1 MLIII
6 NQDLKLLL
14 CNNIVEEKI
23 LFFIKIILNQIVC
36 FYRILKKIYF
46 FCSLEKFRFE
56 SHRHNEYPFALT
68 LYVNGLIDCRISV
81 CCEYKHKLAIPIGGK
96 KGSFAIL
103 NVQGGKP
110 CQTFVEQISFKKKGF
125 ISFLK

>member
-46 FCSLEKFRFE
+46 CFCSLEKFRFE
-56 SHRHNEYPFALT
+56 SHRHNSYPFALT
-68 LYVNGLIDCRISV
+68 LYVNGLIDSRISV
-81 CCEYKHKLAIPIGGK
+81 CCEYKHKRNVPLGGPH
-96 KGSFAIL
+96 GLFAISD
-103 NVQGGKP
+103 VQKVKP
-110 CQTFVEQISFKKKGF
+110 CRRFVNF
-125 ISFLK
+125 IH

>member
-46 FCSLEKFRFE
+46 CFCSLEKFRFE
-56 SHRHNEYPFALT
+56 SHRHNSYPFALT
-68 LYVNGLIDCRISV
+68 LYVNGLIDSRISV

-110 CQTFVEQISFKKKGF
+110 CQTFV
-125 ISFLK
+125 